1 MAKKI
6 IIIVIMT
13 FICTSCEDVIDVD
26 LETSEPRLVV
36 EASINWIKNTA
47 GNTQQIKLTK
57 TTSYFDTS
65 VLPVNGA
72 TVTITDDDNNTFLF
86 TEREATGIYETQNFI
101 PVLNKRYYLTIEYE
115 GETYTGNEVLVPV
128 VEIEDA
134 EQGIAP
140 GFSEDEIEIKAYF
153 TDPADT
159 ENYYLYSFE
168 VSNKY
173 TLDVYK
179 DEFFNGNRI
188 FAYYSNDELEP
199 NDEVIIH
206 GYGISERYY
215 NYMFTLLSQ
224 TSDQGGGPFETQPA
238 TVRGNIV
245 NETNSENFAFGYFRL
260 SEVDEFIY
268 IVR

>member
-1 MAKKI
+1 MMKKI
-6 IIIVIMT
+6 IAIIILSSV
-13 FICTSCEDVIDVD
+13 FTSCEDVIDVD

-36 EASINWIKNTA
+36 EASINWLKNTP
-47 GNTQQIKLTK
+47 GNHQQIRLSK
-57 TTSYFDTS
+57 TAPYYETG
-65 VLPVNGA
+65 VLPANGA
-72 TVTITDDDNNTFLF
+72 VVTIGDDEGNLFIF
-86 TEREATGIYETQNFI
+86 TESEMTGIYETENFL
-101 PVLNKRYYLTIEYE
+101 PELNKTYYLTIEYE
-115 GETYTGNEVLVPV
+115 GETYTGNEILIPV
-128 VEIEDA
+128 VEIEYA
-134 EQGIAP
+134 EQDIAP
-140 GFSEDEIEIKAYF
+140 GFSDDEIEIKAYF

-159 ENYYLYSFE
+159 ENYYLYNFE
-168 VSNKY
+168 VDTKY

-179 DEFFNGNRI
+179 DEFFNGNRF
-188 FAYYSNDELEP
+188 FAYYSNEDLEP
-199 NDEVIIH
+199 NDEIIIH

-215 NYMFTLLSQ
+215 NFMFTLLSQ

>member
-6 IIIVIMT
+6 IIIVILT

-26 LETSEPRLVV
+26 LDTSEPRLVV
-36 EASINWIKNTA
+36 EASINWMKNTP
-47 GNTQQIKLTK
+47 GNIQQIKLSK
-57 TTSYFDTS
+57 TTPYFDPG
-65 VLPVNGA
+65 VIPANGA
-72 TVTITDDDNNTFLF
+72 VVTITDEDSNVFVFN
-86 TEREATGIYETQNFI
+86 EREMTGIYETQNFL
-101 PVLNKRYYLTIEYE
+101 PALNKTYYLTIEYD
-115 GETYTGNEVLVPV
+115 GETYTGNELLMPV
-128 VEIEDA
+128 AEIEDA

-168 VSNKY
+168 VHNKY
-173 TLDVYK
+173 TLDAYK

-199 NDEVIIH
+199 NDEIIIH

-215 NYMFTLLSQ
+215 NFMFTLLSQ
-224 TSDQGGGPFETQPA
+224 TNDQGGGPFETQPA

-260 SEVDEFIY
+260 SQVDEFIY

>member
-6 IIIVIMT
+6 TIISILIL
-13 FICTSCEDVIDVD
+13 ICTSCEDAIDVD

-36 EASINWIKNTA
+36 EASINWMKNTA
-47 GNTQQIKLTK
+47 GNIQQIKLTK
-57 TTSYFDTS
+57 TTPYFNPD
-65 VLPVNGA
+65 VMPANGA
-72 TVTITDDDNNTFLF
+72 VVTITDEDSNVFVF
-86 TEREATGIYETQNFI
+86 TEREMTGIYETQNFL
-101 PVLNKRYYLTIEYE
+101 PELNKTYYLEIEYE
-115 GETYTGNEVLVPV
+115 GETYTGSEVLMPV
-128 VEIEDA
+128 VEIESA

-140 GFSEDEIEIKAYF
+140 GFSEGEIEIKAYF

-159 ENYYLYSFE
+159 ENYYLYSFGAH
-168 VSNKY
+168 NKY

-199 NDEVIIH
+199 DDEVIIQ

-215 NYMFTLLSQ
+215 NFMFTLLSQ

-245 NETNSENFAFGYFRL
+245 NKTNSGNFPFGYFRL

-268 IVR
+268 IVK